1 MTFFPHDAG
10 TPATTMAPGVDWEEC
25 DCPLCGL
32 HDFKPL
38 VEAQDTAAEKSGLW
52 FAVVQCQKCGLC
64 FTNPR
69 PTFPSI
75 SAFYPAS
82 YGPHQHRRALNDR
95 SRSHRSQSKQKDSNL
110 FSSSAG
116 RMLDFGCGAGRFLQ
130 RMHRRGWLVL
140 GLDPS
145 AAAVEF
151 IRDQLHLPALQG
163 SLPHPDLKPAS
174 FELITMWHALEHVHA
189 PTQILR
195 EAHRLLVPGGKLHVA
210 VPNIDSLPFR
220 WFGST
225 WYGLDVPRH
234 LTHFAPWTLHLML
247 ERAGFRV
254 GPIRM
259 VRHSKWMRSSAEIAC
274 ARSQQPP
281 VWQRWLKN
289 RPFASLATQYCSLLH
304 QSDCMMVTAER

>member
-10 TPATTMAPGVDWEEC
+10 TPVATRPPAVDWEEC
-25 DCPLCGL
+25 DCLLCGKR
-32 HDFKPL
+32 DWSPL
-38 VEAQDTAAEKSGLW
+38 VEAQDAAAEGSGLW

-75 SAFYPAS
+75 GAFYPPS
-82 YGPHQHRRALNDR
+82 YGPHQHRRALADR
-95 SRSHRSQSKQKDSNL
+95 GRGGRALTRQKDSNL
-110 FSSSAG
+110 FAG
-116 RMLDFGCGAGRFLQ
+116 RTGRLLDFGCGAGRFLQ
-130 RMHRRGWLVL
+130 RMHRRGWSVL

-145 AAAVEF
+145 ASTVEF
-151 IRDQLHLPALQG
+151 ITRQLQLPALQG
-163 SLPHPDLKPAS
+163 TLPHPDLRPGS
-174 FELITMWHALEHVHA
+174 FELITMWHALEHVHS
-189 PTQILR
+189 PLQILR
-195 EAHRLLVPGGKLHVA
+195 EAHRLLATGGRLHVA

-259 VRHSKWMRSSAEIAC
+259 VPHSKWLRSSAEIAC
-274 ARSQQPP
+274 ARKIQPP
-281 VWQRWLKN
+281 GWQRWLKR
-289 RPFASLATQYCSLLH
+289 RPFASLATHYCSLLH
-304 QSDCMMVTAER
+304 QCDCMMVTAER

>member
-1 MTFFPHDAG
+1 MTFFPQDAG
-10 TPATTMAPGVDWEEC
+10 TPVTSAPPAVDWEEC
-25 DCPLCGL
+25 DCPLCGQR
-32 HDFKPL
+32 DWTPL
-38 VEAQDTAAEKSGLW
+38 VEAQDAEARETGLW

-75 SAFYPAS
+75 GSFYPAS
-82 YGPHQHRRALNDR
+82 YGPHQHRRALADLTR
-95 SRSHRSQSKQKDSNL
+95 GRSQHRQKDSRL
-110 FSSSAG
+110 FAG
-116 RMLDFGCGAGRFLQ
+116 STGRLLDFGCGSGRFLQ

-145 AAAVEF
+145 PAAVDF
-151 IRDQLHLPALQG
+151 ITRQLHLPAVQG
-163 SLPHPDLKPAS
+163 TLPHADLRPGS
-174 FELITMWHALEHVHA
+174 FDLITMWHALEHVHA
-189 PTQILR
+189 PLQVLR
-195 EAHRLLVPGGKLHVA
+195 EAHRLLAPGGRIHIA

-259 VRHSKWMRSSAEIAC
+259 VPHSKWLRSSAEIAC
-274 ARSQQPP
+274 ARSIQPTT
-281 VWQRWLKN
+281 WQRWLKK
-289 RPFASLATQYCSLLH
+289 RPFASLATQYCSFLH